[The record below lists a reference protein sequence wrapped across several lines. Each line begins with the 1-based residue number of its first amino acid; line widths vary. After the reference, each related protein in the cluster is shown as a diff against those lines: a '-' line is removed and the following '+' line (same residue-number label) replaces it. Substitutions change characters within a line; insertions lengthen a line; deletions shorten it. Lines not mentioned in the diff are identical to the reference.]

1 MYKTLFDVF
10 ADQSHFLQRLPR
22 WRDLQPRQKALIAA
36 LAIIV
41 TTLLLGS
48 TAAFT
53 RLHRTPLVVL
63 GMFLGVIVSRVLT
76 QFLAPKI
83 QSLAAG
89 FLGGITTGNIASKEA
104 SLSKGISALADLV
117 NKLAASIISKT
128 QAPPADFSQTVTLC
142 IWIAIVTAL
151 VILATN
157 AYYANQESST
167 VGERV
172 GNHAGAPGI
181 MTSIAAAQPV
191 PVQPY

>member
-10 ADQSHFLQRLPR
+10 ADRSDFLKRLPR

-48 TAAFT
+48 LAAFT
-53 RLHRTPLVVL
+53 QFHSTPLVIL
-63 GMFLGVIVSRVLT
+63 GVFLGVIVSRVLS

-83 QSLAAG
+83 QSLVTG

-104 SLSKGISALADLV
+104 SLSKAISALADLV
-117 NKLAASIISKT
+117 NRLAASITSKT
-128 QAPPADFSQTVTLC
+128 QAPAADFTQPVTLC

-151 VILATN
+151 VVLATN
-157 AYYANQESST
+157 AYYANQESSA

-172 GNHAGAPGI
+172 GIPAAVPAPAVP
-181 MTSIAAAQPV
+181 IAVAQAAPV
-191 PVQPY
+191 KPH

>member
-10 ADQSHFLQRLPR
+10 ADRSDYLKLPR

-36 LAIIV
+36 LAIIL
-41 TTLLLGS
+41 TTLLLGAF
-48 TAAFT
+48 AAFT
-53 RLHRTPLVVL
+53 RFHSTPLVIL
-63 GMFLGVIVSRVLT
+63 GVFLGVIVSRVLT

-83 QSLAAG
+83 QSLVTG

-104 SLSKGISALADLV
+104 SLSKGITALADLV
-117 NKLAASIISKT
+117 NKLVASIISKT
-128 QAPPADFSQTVTLC
+128 QAPAADFSQPVNLC

-157 AYYANQESST
+157 AYYANQESSP

-172 GNHAGAPGI
+172 GNPAPAPNIVPAIAGA
-181 MTSIAAAQPV
+181 QPAT
-191 PVQPY
+191 VQPH